1 MRYPHTILIGIAA
14 SLVIGSLALAADP
27 STITPVQLAQ
37 VPSTQGNAQTTK
49 PLPGVM
55 PLQPA
60 TPQLQLSNEL
70 KTLQGVER
78 IEQRLAAME
87 AALKTLSGN
96 LDVLASSTRAAH
108 EQQQTLETRIQAQT
122 EPRYEFPPAQ
132 RWQLVLGGSAVID
145 KRTGLTW
152 QRQPNLQRIM
162 WSQAAEVCHSAGLPP
177 STLNPVRGWRLP
189 TASEIM
195 GLTPLTQ
202 DSPFPVRPQGD
213 SYWTSTINTS
223 IRPYHAAD
231 GEDYPFVFRAGFS
244 TNSSAIGAI
253 NTAPGGGSDSLG
265 SVWCVR
271 D

>member
-1 MRYPHTILIGIAA
+1 MRYLHTILIGIAA
-14 SLVIGSLALAADP
+14 SLAIGSLALAADP

-37 VPSTQGNAQTTK
+37 LPSAQGNTQATK
-49 PLPGVM
+49 PAPGVM
-55 PLQPA
+55 PLQPVQ
-60 TPQLQLSNEL
+60 TQIQLSNEL

-78 IEQRLAAME
+78 IEQRLAAIE
-87 AALKTLSGN
+87 AILKGLVGKV
-96 LDVLASSTRAAH
+96 DILAESTRVAH
-108 EQQQTLETRIQAQT
+108 EQQQTLATRIQAQT
-122 EPRYEFPPAQ
+122 EPRYEFPPVQ
-132 RWQLVLGGSAVID
+132 RWQLVLGGSAVFD

-162 WSQAAEVCHSAGLPP
+162 WAQAADVCHSAGLPP
-177 STLNPVRGWRLP
+177 NTLNSVRGWRLP

-213 SYWTSTINTS
+213 SYWTSTINTA

-244 TNSSAIGAI
+244 TNSSSIGAI

>member
-14 SLVIGSLALAADP
+14 SLVIGSLALAAAP

-49 PLPGVM
+49 PLPGVI

-96 LDVLASSTRAAH
+96 LEVLASSTRAAH
-108 EQQQTLETRIQAQT
+108 EQQLGLDTRIQAQT
-122 EPRYEFPPAQ
+122 EPRYEFAPAQ
-132 RWQLVLGGSAVID
+132 RWQLVLGGSAVFD

-152 QRQPNLQRIM
+152 QRQQNTQPIM
-162 WSQAAEVCHSAGLPP
+162 WSQAAEACRSVALPP
-177 STLNPVRGWRLP
+177 NTLNPVRGWRLP

-202 DSPFPVRPQGD
+202 DSPFPVRPNGD
-213 SYWTSTINTS
+213 RYWTNTVDTFT
-223 IRPYHAAD
+223 RPYHHRD
-231 GEDYPFVFRAGFS
+231 GEDYPFVFMAGFS
-244 TNSSAIGAI
+244 TGSAGIGPI

-265 SVWCVR
+265 GVWCVR